1 MPARICSHLEPVPP
15 SAFDAAPVCS
25 HRPAPVDDDD
35 GIVIAPRARLE
46 ACLDQAEQIER
57 TEAAILAGIQGGTS
71 LIEMEEYRL
80 SPPQLDDARSR
91 SAGVYLDN
99 LLSDDP
105 YRCVGGL
112 RLLHHHF
119 EGTHGINRKPIHQN
133 AFGLAHQVAAGQGRL
148 KFLPP
153 VHRHHQP
160 RGVGGEHGPDGFAF
174 GIHG

>member
-71 LIEMEEYRL
+71 LIEMEEQAE
-80 SPPQLDDARSR
+80 SAAARRRSESIRRRVSR
-91 SAGVYLDN
+91 QSAQ
-99 LLSDDP
+99 
-105 YRCVGGL
+105 R
-112 RLLHHHF
+112 
-119 EGTHGINRKPIHQN
+119 
-133 AFGLAHQVAAGQGRL
+133 
-148 KFLPP
+148 
-153 VHRHHQP
+153 
-160 RGVGGEHGPDGFAF
+160 
-174 GIHG
+174 